1 MKFQIRINS
10 FKTLE
15 EVADY
20 WSKEDYIQLLA
31 LFGFPDG
38 ESAKADTLKELLM
51 MAITDYEPNEAAA
64 IVLEYKL
71 SDQLKS
77 GQIDQ
82 ISNDM
87 LMDKIAE
94 EYPEINLQSTLFHIN
109 QLLYKAFNGKFP
121 NTKASEFECTIT
133 SLEKNGNIE
142 LTKEVIL
149 KLLIEGLSDS
159 NLIKRLFGEKMS
171 GNTPF
176 PEAEDILWGLETKDR
191 QNFKILTSAYWLS
204 HDDLVAEEFEGEYEE
219 PEENE
224 ED

>member
-15 EVADY
+15 EVVDY
-20 WSKEDYIQLLA
+20 WSKEDYVELLA

-38 ESAKADTLKELLM
+38 ESAKEDTLKELLM
-51 MAITDYEPNEAAA
+51 MAITDHEPNEAAA

-71 SDQLKS
+71 SDQLNS

-94 EYPEINLQSTLFHIN
+94 EYPEINLHSTLFHVN

-121 NTKASEFECTIT
+121 NIKASQFECTIT
-133 SLEKNGNIE
+133 PLEKNGNIE
-142 LTKEVIL
+142 LTKEVTL
-149 KLLIEGLSDS
+149 KLLKEGLSDS

-171 GNTPF
+171 GNIPF
-176 PEAEDILWGLETKDR
+176 PEAEDILWDLETKDG

-204 HDDLVAEEFEGEYEE
+204 QEDLIAEEFEGEYEE
-219 PEENE
+219 PEEID